1 MLCTRNREYSEFPV
15 TWIRSENCRV
25 SPFSSCRWAFTKT
38 AGSTESDQGFQL
50 GSSSSEGE
58 VETGKLSKR
67 FTKPANAT
75 GSSLETI

>member
-1 MLCTRNREYSEFPV
+1 MALPISCYLDLIWKLNRNIS
-15 TWIRSENCRV
+15 S
-25 SPFSSCRWAFTKT
+25 FSGCPWAFRKT

-58 VETGKLSKR
+58 VETGQESKC

>member
-1 MLCTRNREYSEFPV
+1 MGL
-15 TWIRSENCRV
+15 ENWKV
-25 SPFSSCRWAFTKT
+25 SSFSSHPWAFIKKKKKHLQG
-38 AGSTESDQGFQL
+38 AESDQGFQM

-58 VETGKLSKR
+58 VETGKVSKC